1 MVSEVLG
8 AAWIQLEATY
18 IGRRKGKV
26 NQWVEMRPI
35 FEVCARDQGYE
46 GGYMEIYLVVTGG
59 TKQNDKVNLGG
70 YLAGD
75 ADKEAHE

>member
-1 MVSEVLG
+1 
-8 AAWIQLEATY
+8 
-18 IGRRKGKV
+18 
-26 NQWVEMRPI
+26 MR
-35 FEVCARDQGYE
+35 
-46 GGYMEIYLVVTGG
+46 GGNLDTDMVVTGG